1 MASREE
7 RGLLYVGFD
16 AGGSRTCTVGRRG
29 VSDRLA
35 ERLKVRKLSRCA
47 AGYRVLK

>member
-16 AGGSRTCTVGRRG
+16 AGGSRTYTVGRG
-29 VSDRLA
+29 DG
-35 ERLKVRKLSRCA
+35 CI
-47 AGYRVLK
+47 